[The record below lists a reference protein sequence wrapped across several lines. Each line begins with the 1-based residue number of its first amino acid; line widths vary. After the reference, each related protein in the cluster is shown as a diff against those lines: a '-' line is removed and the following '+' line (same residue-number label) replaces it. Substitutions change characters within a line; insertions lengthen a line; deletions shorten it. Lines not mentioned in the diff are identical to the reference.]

1 LNTPQTTIGEKP
13 PSLHETEGSHRSF
26 EKILLEAVDEGLS
39 LLGESSKQ
47 TLYFYLENS
56 YKIKRGDISRRIDEF
71 VEAIE
76 TIFGTGGR
84 ILELLIMKQLYRK
97 VGRNFK
103 YFPKK
108 EEMLFTEY
116 VEAAR
121 LSNYCT
127 KQFKDVSKISVSF

>member
-1 LNTPQTTIGEKP
+1 MNTPQTTIGETP
-13 PSLHETEGSHRSF
+13 LSLRETEGSHRGF

-47 TLYFYLENS
+47 ALYFYLENS
-56 YKIKRGDISRRIDEF
+56 YQIKRGDIPRRIDGF

-76 TIFGTGGR
+76 TIFGAGGR
-84 ILELLIMKQLYRK
+84 ILELLIMKRLYRK

-108 EEMLFTEY
+108 EAMLFTEY

-127 KQFKDVSKISVSF
+127 IQFRNVSKISVSF